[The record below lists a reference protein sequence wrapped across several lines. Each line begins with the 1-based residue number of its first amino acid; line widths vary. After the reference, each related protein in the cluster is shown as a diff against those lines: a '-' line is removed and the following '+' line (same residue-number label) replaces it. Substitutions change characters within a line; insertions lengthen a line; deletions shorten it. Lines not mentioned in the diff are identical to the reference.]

1 MYIHRKTWINFKV
14 RGLVDWPIKSRKI
27 LCLPVKISIWDLKR
41 VLDNRISS
49 LFWLNLPWAP
59 GQFPQAPA
67 RKTPYPVTIKN
78 SNFTQN
84 LLSKQKRKLS
94 DLVRLLEKWP
104 ILTQILCT
112 VMTVHSSSRV
122 KMTKGFQTGR
132 RKEIWR
138 NGSGNRAQ
146 KTATASTPK
155 TRTTY
160 PTITTQETNIS
171 PMERS
176 KM

>member
-14 RGLVDWPIKSRKI
+14 KGLVDWHIKSRKI
-27 LCLPVKISIWDLKR
+27 LCLPVKISIWALKR
-41 VLDNRISS
+41 ILTNRKSS

-59 GQFPQAPA
+59 GQFPQVPA
-67 RKTPYPVTIKN
+67 RKTPNPATIKN
-78 SNFTQN
+78 SNCTQN

-94 DLVRLLEKWP
+94 GLARLWEKWP

-112 VMTVHSSSRV
+112 VMTAHSSSPA
-122 KMTKGFQTGR
+122 KMTKSFQTGR
-132 RKEIWR
+132 RKEMWR

-155 TRTTY
+155 TRTTF
-160 PTITTQETNIS
+160 PTITTQETNINL
-171 PMERS
+171 MAKL